1 MKDIKCPSCG
11 KTFRIDPSSFEEILL
26 QIKDEEFNKQI
37 KERLILAEED
47 NKKALEIL
55 KRELKIQLIEQNRIK
70 ESEIQT
76 LESKL
81 KIAEEKKT
89 NALNDLK
96 NQATNKI
103 NSLNKFN
110 LVLASFFF
118 SLMTLCVKN
127 IDKRIPIYELV
138 LFRSLLSLIITLFI
152 INLKNINPW
161 GNNRPLLILRGVL
174 GTLALVCIFYAI
186 RNMPLSISTVI
197 QYTYPI
203 FISIFAGIFINE
215 KITKNIIIALIIGWI
230 GILVILNPIQLS
242 NINVEI
248 ENISILIAFFGAICT
263 ALAYV
268 TVKKLSFTEN
278 VYVIIEYFPLV
289 SFITLLPIVL
299 INWVTPNW
307 NELVWIIGIGLFTQ
321 LGQTFLT
328 IGLKNLPASEASTIN
343 YLQVLFG
350 SIWGV
355 LFFNEIININFLLG
369 ASLVLLGTIIST
381 TKIMKST

>member
-1 MKDIKCPSCG
+1 MIN
-11 KTFRIDPSSFEEILL
+11 IEELE
-26 QIKDEEFNKQI
+26 K
-37 KERLILAEED
+37 RL
-47 NKKALEIL
+47 
-55 KRELKIQLIEQNRIK
+55 
-70 ESEIQT
+70 
-76 LESKL
+76 
-81 KIAEEKKT
+81 
-89 NALNDLK
+89 
-96 NQATNKI
+96 
-103 NSLNKFN
+103 NSLKKYN

-138 LFRSLLSLIITLFI
+138 LFRSLLSLIITFLI
-152 INLKNINPW
+152 INIKNIDPW
-161 GNNRPLLILRGVL
+161 GKNKPLLILRGFL

-215 KITKNIIIALIIGWI
+215 KITRNILFALIIAWI
-230 GILVILNPIQLS
+230 GILVILNPSQLS

-248 ENISILIAFFGAICT
+248 EIISILIAFLGAICT

-268 TVKKLSFTEN
+268 TVKKLSFTEDI
-278 VYVIIEYFPLV
+278 YVIIEYFPLV

-307 NELVWIIGIGLFTQ
+307 SELVWILGIGLFTQ

-328 IGLKNLPASEASTIN
+328 IGLKNLPASKASIIN

-350 SIWGV
+350 SIWGI
-355 LFFNEIININFLLG
+355 LFFSEIINVNFLLG
-369 ASLVLLGTIIST
+369 ASLVLLGTIMTT
-381 TKIMKST
+381 TKIIKRT

>member
-1 MKDIKCPSCG
+1 MIKI
-11 KTFRIDPSSFEEILL
+11 T
-26 QIKDEEFNKQI
+26 
-37 KERLILAEED
+37 
-47 NKKALEIL
+47 
-55 KRELKIQLIEQNRIK
+55 EL
-70 ESEIQT
+70 
-76 LESKL
+76 
-81 KIAEEKKT
+81 EKKF
-89 NALNDLK
+89 
-96 NQATNKI
+96 

-110 LVLASFFF
+110 LVFASFFF

-138 LFRSLLSLIITLFI
+138 LFRSLISLIITSSI
-152 INLKNINPW
+152 ININPW
-161 GNNRPLLILRGVL
+161 GKNRPLLILRGVL

-215 KITKNIIIALIIGWI
+215 KITRNIIFALIIGWI
-230 GILVILNPIQLS
+230 GILVILNPSQLS

-248 ENISILIAFFGAICT
+248 EKLSIWIAFLGAICT

-268 TVKKLSFTEN
+268 TVKKLSFTDD

-350 SIWGV
+350 SIWGI

-369 ASLVLLGTIIST
+369 ALLVLLGTTIST